1 VAPLPGYFQAIKA
14 VCDRH
19 GALLIFDEV
28 MCGMGRTGTL
38 HAWEQEGVVPDI
50 EAVGK
55 VLGSGY
61 APISAMLVGYR
72 VMSAL
77 RDGSGYF
84 AHGQTYQS
92 LPLNC
97 AAALEVQSIIQN
109 DNLLANVGK
118 MGTYLGRLLQERL
131 ADHPYVGDIR
141 GRGLFWAVEFVADK
155 LTKEPLDTKLNVAA
169 RLGKKGLEWGYDISL
184 FPATGSAN
192 GWKGG
197 HFLLAPPNIVRKSDV
212 EEIVERV
219 MRVVNAVFKDLE
231 EYLYVESEYIEKL
244 AALDS

>member
-1 VAPLPGYFQAIKA
+1 VPVPGYFQAIKA

-38 HAWEQEGVVPDI
+38 HAWEQEDVVPDI

-61 APISAMLVGYR
+61 APISAMLVGHR

-77 RDGSGYF
+77 KQGSGYF

-97 AAALEVQSIIQN
+97 AAALEVQRIIQE
-109 DNLLANVGK
+109 DNLVANVNK
-118 MGTYLGRLLQERL
+118 MGTYLEHLLRERF

-155 LTKEPLDTKLNVAA
+155 VSKEPLDAKLNVAS
-169 RLGKKGLEWGYDISL
+169 RIGKKGLQKGYDISL
-184 FPATGSAN
+184 FPATGAAD
-192 GWKGG
+192 GWKGD
-197 HFLLAPPNIVRKSDV
+197 HFLLAPPYTVKKADV
-212 EEIVERV
+212 EEIVHRV
-219 MRVVNAVFKDLE
+219 GMVVDAVFEDLKK
-231 EYLYVESEYIEKL
+231 EYL
-244 AALDS
+244 